1 MIQFHIEAPDKGLEA
16 ALQDKIDN
24 LTKPKG
30 SLGTL
35 EALALQVGLIQQTLS
50 PVLRHPVNVIY
61 ASDHGIADEG
71 VSKSPKEVTRQV
83 IHNFLNGGAGV
94 CYLARQHGFELK
106 IVDGGVDFDFP
117 VIPQLIDRKVRKGG
131 TRNFLHEAAM
141 TVEEMEKA
149 LQYGADIVTDCYNEG
164 CNVISFGEMGIG
176 NTAASSMWMTCLTQ
190 IPLID
195 CVGAGSGLDSE
206 GVRHKYNVLKRSLEN
221 YKGDGSALDVMRYF
235 GGYEMVM
242 AVGGMLRAAELKMII
257 LVDGFI
263 MTNCVLVASRLYP
276 EMQSYCVF
284 GHCGDEAG
292 HKRILD
298 FLGAKALLAPYTPY
312 DTDKSSLVTAW
323 NAQGRPYYDYS
334 KYNTGRLPAFGQIDV
349 RVDKTFYLK
358 RCMLG
363 FYIDLQ
369 NVTKSTFKQPDIYM
383 STGVIE
389 NPSAP
394 ITEQRYKMKYIEQKS
409 GTLMPTLGITF
420 EY

>member
-106 IVDGGVDFDFP
+106 IVDGGLDFDFP

-149 LQYGADIVTDCYNEG
+149 LQYGAD
-164 CNVISFGEMGIG
+164 
-176 NTAASSMWMTCLTQ
+176 
-190 IPLID
+190 ID

-284 GHCGDEAG
+284 GQKHCS
-292 HKRILD
+292 I
-298 FLGAKALLAPYTPY
+298 
-312 DTDKSSLVTAW
+312 
-323 NAQGRPYYDYS
+323 
-334 KYNTGRLPAFGQIDV
+334 
-349 RVDKTFYLK
+349 
-358 RCMLG
+358 
-363 FYIDLQ
+363 
-369 NVTKSTFKQPDIYM
+369 
-383 STGVIE
+383 
-389 NPSAP
+389 
-394 ITEQRYKMKYIEQKS
+394 
-409 GTLMPTLGITF
+409 
-420 EY
+420 